1 MNGIKTKH
9 LIIGILIL
17 VIGYYWAVAAYAD
30 YQNEKAYKEAIDLI
44 AQGEYTTAVS
54 QLIHIDNGHY
64 KDTDALIQLC
74 WAHREYDNKKYEQA
88 YIYIK
93 DYDEW
98 SYKSLPSKEME
109 RLKIKSFYQEVKDA
123 YKHWYENGGKRLI
136 EIREEQRIDKELK
149 EQQKRKEEKDKEKTE
164 SSGSN
169 NNYYRG
175 NTYHS
180 YQYSDPYD
188 VYDYDDPEDFY
199 YDNEDDFDGYEDA
212 EDYWENTRNK

>member
-1 MNGIKTKH
+1 MPEEIKISGLKTSVKEPVEN
-9 LIIGILIL
+9 IVSEADAILEEDISVNL
-17 VIGYYWAVAAYAD
+17 PDFSQSTI
-30 YQNEKAYKEAIDLI
+30 EA
-44 AQGEYTTAVS
+44 
-54 QLIHIDNGHY
+54 
-64 KDTDALIQLC
+64 
-74 WAHREYDNKKYEQA
+74 
-88 YIYIK
+88 
-93 DYDEW
+93 
-98 SYKSLPSKEME
+98 E
-109 RLKIKSFYQEVKDA
+109 RIND
-123 YKHWYENGGKRLI
+123 
-136 EIREEQRIDKELK
+136 
-149 EQQKRKEEKDKEKTE
+149 EEKDKEKTE

>member
-136 EIREEQRIDKELK
+136 EIREEA
-149 EQQKRKEEKDKEKTE
+149 T
-164 SSGSN
+164 
-169 NNYYRG
+169 YR
-175 NTYHS
+175 
-180 YQYSDPYD
+180 
-188 VYDYDDPEDFY
+188 
-199 YDNEDDFDGYEDA
+199 
-212 EDYWENTRNK
+212 